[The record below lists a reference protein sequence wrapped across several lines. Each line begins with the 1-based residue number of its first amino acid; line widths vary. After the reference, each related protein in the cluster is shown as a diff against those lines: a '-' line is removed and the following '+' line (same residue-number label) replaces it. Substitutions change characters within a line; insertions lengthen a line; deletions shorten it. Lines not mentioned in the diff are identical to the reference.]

1 MKAMAN
7 YRTISK
13 YFLAGLALLLATQLQ
28 AKMPLGMN
36 TNEVTHQDAS
46 APFVDLFKMSLPFDE
61 STRLTKGYIEY
72 DENGWPTNLKG
83 GVAGSN
89 VIHWVPAGTIPDG
102 NYTVLYEGEGQITYG
117 DDARAVHSAPGRDI
131 VQVRA
136 GADRWIKITLVIR
149 KSNPQNYIRNIRFLL
164 PGGICANNPFKRV
177 NSAAQCPGNFQS
189 FEKYH
194 KHLLFNP
201 SYLNFMRP
209 FKVIRMMNIS
219 GITRNHVTSWNALPR
234 MEQATWAG
242 SEGRRGVP
250 LEVMVKL
257 ANKLNAAPWFNIPQ
271 EADDNL
277 IRNYAQYVKKHL
289 RPGLKPYLEYTN
301 EAWNSAFSSAH
312 YTKAMG
318 LKQRLDV
325 DRAQAGHKFYVKR
338 SLEIFRIW
346 QQVYGSHAPFTRVL
360 GGWSANP
367 RLTPILLKY
376 MNAYQNIDAFAIA
389 PYFFVHDRNLHQINS
404 VSDVFKV
411 MKDPKNPYSMDNVY
425 NMLKRQKV
433 ETDKYKVKLIAYEGG
448 QHLADMKAKST
459 KKGKNPFLIGANR
472 ANPMETFYIEFLNNW
487 KQITGDQ
494 LFVAFSAPRPPQWF
508 GSWGVKE
515 YLNQPDNKAP
525 KYRALKRFF

>member
-1 MKAMAN
+1 MAN
-7 YRTISK
+7 YHTKMK
-13 YFLAGLALLLATQLQ
+13 YFFAGLALVCCTQLQ
-28 AKMPLGMN
+28 AKMPLGIN

-61 STRLTKGYIEY
+61 SDRLTKGYIEY
-72 DENGWPTNLKG
+72 DANGWPTNLKG

-89 VIHWVPAGTIPDG
+89 VIHWVPAGTLPDG
-102 NYTVLYEGEGQITYG
+102 NYTVLYDGEGQITYG

-136 GADRWIKITLVIR
+136 GQDKWIKITLVIR
-149 KSNPQNYIRNIRFLL
+149 KSNPQNYVKNIRFLL

-194 KHLLFNP
+194 EHILFNP
-201 SYLNFMRP
+201 DYLNFMRN

-219 GITRNHVTSWNALPR
+219 GITRNEVTSWNALPR

-257 ANKLNAAPWFNIPQ
+257 ANKLNATPWFNIPQ

-277 IRNYAQYVKKHL
+277 IRNYAQFVKKNL
-289 RPGLKPYLEYTN
+289 RPGIKPYIEYTN

-346 QQVYGSHAPFTRVL
+346 QQVYGSHQPFTRVL

-367 RLTPILLKY
+367 RLTPILLSY
-376 MNAYQNIDAFAIA
+376 MNAHQNVDAFAIA
-389 PYFFVHDRNLHQINS
+389 PYFYVHQRNLHEIRS
-404 VSDVFKV
+404 VPDVFRLL
-411 MKDPKNPYSMDNVY
+411 KDPKNPYSLGNVY
-425 NMLKRQKV
+425 KMLERQKV
-433 ETDKYKVKLIAYEGG
+433 QADKFKVKLIAYEGG
-448 QHLADMKAKST
+448 QHLIAPGTKST
-459 KKGKNPFLIGANR
+459 KQGVNPQLIGANR
-472 ANPMETFYIEFLNNW
+472 ANPMETMYIEFLNNW
-487 KQITGDQ
+487 KRITGDQ
-494 LFVAFSAPRPPQWF
+494 LFVAFSAPRPPQFF
-508 GSWGVKE
+508 GSWGIKE
-515 YLNQPDNKAP
+515 YLNQPASKAP
-525 KYRALKRFF
+525 KYRALSRFF